1 MNQAWIDVPVSA
13 LAALAERERVGQL
26 HVTLRPQA
34 LWLSDEDRAT
44 ADKQIDEALAGTGL
58 VDARGRTAVDFL
70 DWLPLL
76 TTPSLEYYGWMT
88 SGEETLGVLA
98 ATRGLQ
104 GVVAVCAGD
113 WVRIRS
119 ADRQRLAEA
128 LVEQLP
134 VVGAGGG
141 NPRSVRVAQLVAAG
155 RSRSDEHPL
164 DPVLADIVSLV
175 QRPVSGSGELYAGR
189 RDEVGRYSRLEQPL
203 HYADTDW
210 GRYLNY
216 TTGSGDDAE
225 IHLGPATPA
234 ALAATLKDLAA
245 ALPAP

>member
-1 MNQAWIDVPVSA
+1 MPVGA

-34 LWLSDEDRAT
+34 LWLSKEDKAA
-44 ADKQIDEALAGTGL
+44 ADKQISEALAGAGL
-58 VDARGRTAVDFL
+58 VDGQGRTSVDFL

-76 TTPSLEYYGWMT
+76 TTPSLEFYGWMT
-88 SGEETLGVLA
+88 SGEETLGILA

-104 GVVAVCAGD
+104 GVVAVRAGD
-113 WVRIRS
+113 WVRVKA
-119 ADRQRLAEA
+119 ADRHRLAEV
-128 LVEQLP
+128 LIEQLP
-134 VVGAGGG
+134 AVGAGGG
-141 NPRSVRVAQLVAAG
+141 HPRTVRVAQLVAAG
-155 RSRSDEHPL
+155 RARDDGRPL
-164 DPVLADIVSLV
+164 DPALADLVSLV
-175 QRPVSGSGELYAGR
+175 QRPVNGSGELYAGR

-225 IHLGPATPA
+225 IHIGPATPA
-234 ALAATLKDLAA
+234 VLAATLRDLAA
-245 ALPAP
+245 TLTD